1 MDRNEPAC
9 VADFGKSFLLL
20 MHFGA
25 QI

>member
-9 VADFGKSFLLL
+9 VADFGKNFLLL

-25 QI
+25 